1 MGTVFGCCWQWP
13 GGGVERS
20 RGSGVI
26 LCGLVDCGMVGGGVE
41 IRFAATRKVLR
52 ERDMIVVW
60 NAVMVVVIVQS
71 VVAFGGIEGGMS
83 GSASSSFP
91 VP

>member
-1 MGTVFGCCWQWP
+1 M
-13 GGGVERS
+13 
-20 RGSGVI
+20 
-26 LCGLVDCGMVGGGVE
+26 E

-71 VVAFGGIEGGMS
+71 VVAIGGIEGS
-83 GSASSSFP
+83 SASSSFP

>member
-13 GGGVERS
+13 GGGAERS

-26 LCGLVDCGMVGGGVE
+26 LCGLVDCGMVGGGGME

-60 NAVMVVVIVQS
+60 NAVMV
-71 VVAFGGIEGGMS
+71 GGN
-83 GSASSSFP
+83 SSICRRYRWY
-91 VP
+91 